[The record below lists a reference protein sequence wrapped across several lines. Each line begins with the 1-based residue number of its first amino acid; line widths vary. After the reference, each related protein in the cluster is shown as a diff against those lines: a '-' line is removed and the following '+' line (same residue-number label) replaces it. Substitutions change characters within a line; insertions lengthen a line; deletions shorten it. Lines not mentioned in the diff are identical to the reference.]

1 MITIIN
7 KMSDF
12 TDSYNSDK
20 AKYETLKD
28 CDTIRTIM
36 TSDGQQF
43 SVQTNHLIISK
54 LIFVMLDESDIDA
67 EDNIP
72 VPAVN
77 SKNFEKIVEFMKM
90 YHENPMKEI
99 EKPLRSNNLKDIVQE
114 CYADL
119 INIEEEEELFSLI
132 MASNYLDIQP
142 LLNLGCAKVAS
153 MIKGKSPEEIRK
165 IFDIGT
171 EDENSESTEKITE
184 STEENEINNDKIP
197 ETAN

>member
-1 MITIIN
+1 
-7 KMSDF
+7 MSDF
-12 TDSYNSDK
+12 TDSTKYNI
-20 AKYETLKD
+20 LKD
-28 CDTIRTIM
+28 CETIKTVV
-36 TSDGQQF
+36 TLDGQKF

-54 LIFVMLDESDIDA
+54 LILVMLDGADID
-67 EDNIP
+67 DDDDDDLPIP
-72 VPAVN
+72 GVK
-77 SKNFEKIVEFMKM
+77 SKDFEKVVEFMKL
-90 YHENPMKEI
+90 YKENPMKEI

-184 STEENEINNDKIP
+184 SSESS
-197 ETAN
+197 